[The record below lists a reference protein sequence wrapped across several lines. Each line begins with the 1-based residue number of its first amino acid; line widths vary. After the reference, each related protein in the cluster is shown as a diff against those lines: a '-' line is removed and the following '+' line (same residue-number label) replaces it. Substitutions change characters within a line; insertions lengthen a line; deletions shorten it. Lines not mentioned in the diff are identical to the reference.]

1 MNEILYNRLSDFA
14 MIFLGLIMGATPF
27 VVVGVT
33 ISAIIAKYVDPNW
46 VLRFKS
52 ENRLISHIQSM
63 FIGLFLPVCECGNV
77 PLAKRLSLIGFRP
90 SEVITFMLAAPIF
103 NPIVLITTLV
113 AFNLDSNVAVIRVLG
128 GGLIALIIG
137 LIFSLH
143 PNQGELLNDNNT
155 SAKSLQPKKEF
166 SFSSNLSTTKKE
178 IVDIGHDGSFVDN
191 WRDEFFNVFK
201 MLIIGCFLAASFQML
216 IPRSIFSNF
225 AGSPTLSIIALMALA
240 FVISICSSI
249 DAFFVLAFV
258 GTFNLGSILAFL
270 IFGPMI
276 DIKSLM
282 MLRSIFK
289 KRTLVSMTMLVTLMS
304 LIVGLSVNYF
314 YKLNY

>member
-143 PNQGELLNDNNT
+143 PNQGELLNEGNNST
-155 SAKSLQPKKEF
+155 NSLQPKKEF

>member
-33 ISAIIAKYVDPNW
+33 ISAIIAKFVNPSW
-46 VLRFKS
+46 VRKFKS
-52 ENRLISHIQSM
+52 KNRLISHIQAM

-90 SEVITFMLAAPIF
+90 SEVVTFLLAAPVF
-103 NPIVLITTLV
+103 NPLVLLTTLV
-113 AFNLDSNVAVIRVLG
+113 AFNLDSNVAIIRVLG
-128 GGLIALIIG
+128 GGLIALIVG

-143 PNQGELLNDNNT
+143 PNQDELLNDSNNT
-155 SAKSLQPKKEF
+155 TQSIQAKKEF
-166 SFSSNLSTTKKE
+166 SFSSTLDYTNQKV
-178 IVDIGHDGSFVDN
+178 VDDGHDGTFVDN
-191 WRDEFFNVFK
+191 WRDEFFSVFK

-216 IPRSIFSNF
+216 IPRSVFSNF
-225 AGSPTLSIIALMALA
+225 AGSPSLSILALMTLA

-249 DAFFVLAFV
+249 DAFFALAFV

-276 DIKSLM
+276 DVKSLM

-289 KRTLVSMTMLVTLMS
+289 KRTLVSMTALVTLMS
-304 LIVGLSVNYF
+304 LIIGLSVNYF